1 MALASAR
8 PSSAPEPR
16 EQNSNVSSSRLSP
29 LPPVVTD
36 ERLNKLWPQPKSI
49 RQLSGEPAPYP
60 AVLPLT
66 ISPGIGGES
75 VHRVMDVF
83 ELHKNKFRAVQRR
96 VCLNDAEPI
105 SDCVSSASSDC
116 KIHCCGTLFD
126 ITSLIQLQSSI
137 SCLRLREL
145 TPSQVTQPRPLNYKF
160 MATA

>member
-49 RQLSGEPAPYP
+49 RQLSGEPVPYP

-83 ELHKNKFRAVQRR
+83 ELHKNKFRTVQRR

-116 KIHCCGTLFD
+116 KIHCSGTLFD
-126 ITSLIQLQSSI
+126 ITWLIQLQFTSW
-137 SCLRLREL
+137 LRLREFK
-145 TPSQVTQPRPLNYKF
+145 PSSTQVY
-160 MATA
+160 AT